1 MMAGMQVSSN
11 TSQDNKMIST
21 TTTVEDGM
29 VFERD
34 VALTMSDGAVLRAN
48 VFRPEA
54 PGQYPVVMAMG
65 AYGKDVHFEDA
76 FNPQWQV
83 LKRIYPELD
92 SNGSTGRFLRWEVVD
107 PERWVPDG
115 FVVIQIDSRGTGR
128 SEGYL
133 DPFGP
138 VETRDYYE
146 WIEWAGVQPW
156 SNGKVG
162 LIGVSYLAIKQW
174 QVAALNPPHLA
185 AIVPWE
191 GSSEFFRDGGHHG
204 GILSNSF
211 TFEWWPRQVLSNQ
224 YGSGDSKHRDRIT
237 GERTTGPAL
246 SPDILEGS
254 RADHPN
260 DRLTHSLDDAWNRA
274 RAANLPA
281 ITVPLLS
288 AANWGGAGMHL
299 RGNFEGFLRAGSA
312 QKWLFAHIGTHYE
325 SFYLPHYVAIQKR
338 FFNHFL
344 RSDDNG
350 WDSEPPVQLAIRHA
364 DGTAEIR
371 KEQEWPLART
381 QRVPLYLDAREGGL
395 QSTVPSASGSL
406 AFEAMKGAVSFTTA
420 PFEDT
425 TEFTGPV
432 TLKLWISSTTRDA
445 DIFAVLRV
453 LDPAGEE
460 VTYVG
465 AHERVPMAQGWL
477 RASRRKTDPERS
489 TEWRPWHTHDDVQK
503 LEPGQVYPL
512 DVEIWPTSMVFPKGW
527 RLSLTV
533 QGHDYI
539 VTAPGRMRHDHPEDR
554 PVEAFG
560 GVTTLHT
567 GGEHASH
574 LVMPL
579 IARKQGA

>member
-1 MMAGMQVSSN
+1 
-11 TSQDNKMIST
+11 MIST
-21 TTTVEDGM
+21 TTTVENGM

-34 VALTMSDGAVLRAN
+34 VALAMSDGAVLRAN

-146 WIEWAGVQPW
+146 WIEWAGTQSW

-246 SPDILEGS
+246 SPEILEGS

-299 RGNFEGFLRAGSA
+299 RGNFEGFLRTGSV

-344 RSDDNG
+344 RGDDNG
-350 WDSEPPVQLAIRHA
+350 WDREPPVQLAIRHA
-364 DGTAEIR
+364 DGTARIR

-381 QRVPLYLDAREGGL
+381 QRLPLYLDAREGAL
-395 QSTVPSASGSL
+395 QSAAPSASGSVT
-406 AFEAMKGAVSFTTA
+406 FNAMQGSVSFTTA
-420 PFEDT
+420 PFDAP

-432 TLKLWISSTTRDA
+432 TLRLWISSTTRDA

-477 RASRRKTDPERS
+477 RASRRKTDPARS

-503 LEPGQVYPL
+503 LEPGAVYPL
-512 DVEIWPTSMVFPKGW
+512 DVEIWPTSMVFPAGW

-533 QGHDYI
+533 QGHDFI

-554 PVEAFG
+554 PAEEFG
-560 GVTTLHT
+560 GVTTIHT
-567 GGEHASH
+567 GGEHTSH

-579 IARKQGA
+579 IASGQTG